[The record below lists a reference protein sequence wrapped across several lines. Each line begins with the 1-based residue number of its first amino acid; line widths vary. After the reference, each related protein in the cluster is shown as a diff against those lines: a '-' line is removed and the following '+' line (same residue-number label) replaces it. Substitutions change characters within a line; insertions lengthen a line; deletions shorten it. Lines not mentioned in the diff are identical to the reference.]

1 MWNESFTSA
10 PQLKR
15 DPLDGAYGTLQPP
28 MSFDQA
34 LALADPEDTVD
45 ALADVLW
52 QRVDSDWSALS
63 SAERV
68 VFGVWS
74 LKVEVFNGGFAQ
86 FFFNAV
92 GEATPQIVD
101 ALQQVGSPK
110 AAEIV
115 ETAHRLALGGVSLS
129 DWRARQA
136 RIDGLSSVEREQLQD
151 LSDQLEDVLK
161 DIMAGTRAFAVAHRE
176 EFHDD
181 PVE

>member
-1 MWNESFTSA
+1 
-10 PQLKR
+10 
-15 DPLDGAYGTLQPP
+15 
-28 MSFDQA
+28 MSFEHA
-34 LALADPEDTVD
+34 LALADPEDAVD

-74 LKVEVFNGGFAQ
+74 LKVEVINGGLAQ

-92 GEATPQIVD
+92 GEATPQIID
-101 ALQQVGSPK
+101 ALRQVGSPK

-115 ETAHRLALGGVSLS
+115 ETAYRLALEGVSLS

-151 LSDQLEDVLK
+151 LSDQFEDLLK
-161 DIMAGTRAFAVAHRE
+161 DTMTRARAFAVAHRA
-176 EFHDD
+176 EFHDG

>member
-1 MWNESFTSA
+1 
-10 PQLKR
+10 
-15 DPLDGAYGTLQPP
+15 
-28 MSFDQA
+28 MSFEHA
-34 LALADPEDTVD
+34 LALADPEDAVD

-52 QRVDSDWSALS
+52 QRVDADWSALS

-74 LKVEVFNGGFAQ
+74 LKVEVFNGGFTQ

-92 GEATPQIVD
+92 GEATSQIVD
-101 ALQQVGSPK
+101 ALRQVGSAQ

-115 ETAHRLALGGVSLS
+115 DTACRLALGGVSLS

-151 LSDQLEDVLK
+151 LSDQFEDLLK
-161 DIMAGTRAFAVAHRE
+161 DTMTRARAFAVAHRA
-176 EFHDD
+176 EFK
-181 PVE
+181 E

>member
-1 MWNESFTSA
+1 
-10 PQLKR
+10 
-15 DPLDGAYGTLQPP
+15 
-28 MSFDQA
+28 MSFEQA

-101 ALQQVGSPK
+101 ALRQVGSPR

-115 ETAHRLALGGVSLS
+115 ETAYRLALGGVSLS
-129 DWRARQA
+129 DWRVRQA
-136 RIDGLSSVEREQLQD
+136 RIDGLSAVEGEQLQD
-151 LSDQLEDVLK
+151 LSDQFEDLLK
-161 DIMAGTRAFAVAHRE
+161 DTMARARAFAVAHQA
-176 EFHDD
+176 EFHDG
-181 PVE
+181 PVK